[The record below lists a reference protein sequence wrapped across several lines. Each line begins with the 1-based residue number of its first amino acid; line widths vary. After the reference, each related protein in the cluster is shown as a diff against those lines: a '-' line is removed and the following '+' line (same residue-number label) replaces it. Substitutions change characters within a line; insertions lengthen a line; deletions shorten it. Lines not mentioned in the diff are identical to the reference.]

1 MTFGLVIVAGAVWI
15 GAGLLTALSS
25 RRLAAAVSKVGAR
38 GVWFTPTAFLV
49 VGVLGLVIGVAI
61 LTSAAVIAP

>member
-1 MTFGLVIVAGAVWI
+1 MTVGLVIVAGAVWI

-25 RRLAAAVSKVGAR
+25 RHLAAAVSKVGAR

-49 VGVLGLVIGVAI
+49 MGVVGLVLGVAI
-61 LTSAAVIAP
+61 LISTVVIAP